1 MENFLTSLKEYIRSE
16 FYNAKKN
23 HKIKLL
29 TLLLIIIF
37 FPISIPLIIINF
49 AFGIV
54 LAIIHGKKK
63 YDKSIYKI
71 ITQKSYL
78 SILFDKGKM
87 AEYLTWEILNNQPEY
102 KKVLIN
108 VYIPNDNHTNEID
121 SILINNYGIFV
132 IESKGYSGWIFG
144 NETNKTWTQII
155 YKYKAHFFNPVIQN
169 RIHIESLAKIIEIN
183 NPNIFRSYIVFSER
197 CELKKI
203 YISKQN
209 LRVIKRH
216 QLQNTLNND
225 YKKYG
230 QVLNNSEITDIYDKL
245 VNYMFCSDNVKNE
258 HIKYINSIKENNDS

>member
-1 MENFLTSLKEYIRSE
+1 MMSFLTRLKKYIRSE
-16 FYNAKKN
+16 FNNAKKY
-23 HKIKLL
+23 HKIKFC
-29 TLLLIIIF
+29 TLLLIIML

-54 LAIIHGKKK
+54 LAIIPGKRK
-63 YDKSIYKI
+63 YDRSIYKI

-87 AEYLTWEILNNQPEY
+87 AEYLTWEILNNQPED

-155 YKYKAHFFNPVIQN
+155 YKYKAHF
-169 RIHIESLAKIIEIN
+169 ESLAKILEIN
-183 NPNIFRSYIVFSER
+183 NLNIFRSYIVFSER

-203 YISKQN
+203 YISKPN

-216 QLQNTLNND
+216 QLQDTLNND

-230 QVLNNSEITDIYDKL
+230 QVLNNSEITDIYNKL
-245 VNYMFCSDNVKNE
+245 VNYMFCSDNIKDE
-258 HIKYINSIKENNDS
+258 HIKYINSIKENNDCK

>member
-1 MENFLTSLKEYIRSE
+1 MQNFFTNIKNYIYSE
-16 FYNAKKN
+16 FYNIKKN
-23 HKIKLL
+23 HKVKLF
-29 TLLLIIIF
+29 TLLLIVIF
-37 FPISIPLIIINF
+37 FPISIPVLIISF
-49 AFGIV
+49 TSGLM
-54 LAIIHGKKK
+54 LALMPGKRK

-87 AEYLTWEILNNQPEY
+87 AEYFTWDILNNQPEY

-108 VYIPNDNHTNEID
+108 IYIPNGNHTNEID
-121 SILINNYGIFV
+121 SILINNYGVFV

-155 YKYKAHFFNPVIQN
+155 YKHRTHFFNPIIQN
-169 RIHIESLAKIIEIN
+169 RIHIESLAKILEIN

-203 YISKQN
+203 YISKPN
-209 LRVIKRH
+209 LKVIKRH
-216 QLQNTLNND
+216 QLQDTLNND

-230 QVLNNSEITDIYDKL
+230 KVLNNSEITNIYDKL
-245 VNYMFCSDNVKNE
+245 VNYMFCSDNVKNK
-258 HIKYINSIKENNDS
+258 HIKYINSIKE